1 MCEHHRQ
8 YHSHEMR
15 KHKVGTNLERQCSIF
30 VESHS
35 TGNRIGACTFDR
47 SEVLSTLRKVH
58 HTRVC
63 TSDLLGTALTK
74 YSESLTGNGLGT
86 TGVGD
91 TDELL
96 QKHFVLVV
104 VPITED
110 DCEFFIVVMLLLLGV
125 KKQGR
130 TETINVLA
138 LYKLG

>member
-1 MCEHHRQ
+1 M
-8 YHSHEMR
+8 SSVR
-15 KHKVGTNLERQCSIF
+15 KSVNSLFQTLTR
-30 VESHS
+30 
-35 TGNRIGACTFDR
+35 NR
-47 SEVLSTLRKVH
+47 
-58 HTRVC
+58 
-63 TSDLLGTALTK
+63 
-74 YSESLTGNGLGT
+74 LGT

-130 TETINVLA
+130 TQTINVLT
-138 LYKLG
+138 LYKLR

>member
-1 MCEHHRQ
+1 MHTTDGRGAH
-8 YHSHEMR
+8 
-15 KHKVGTNLERQCSIF
+15 LERKRRVFI
-30 VESHS
+30 ESDLA
-35 TGNRIGACTFDR
+35 GNRIRVGAADGT
-47 SEVLSTLRKVH
+47 EVGSILRKVDES
-58 HTRVC
+58 RVRHR
-63 TSDLLGTALTK
+63 
-74 YSESLTGNGLGT
+74 LGT